1 MATTI
6 TLQGS
11 VNFSQAFLGW
21 KQLGIGTNFEPA
33 VTSGNIILQT
43 MVSPPF
49 SFNFNRS
56 SATINATAGTQDYVT
71 AAATFGFI
79 EKASYQIPAAT
90 ITNTAL
96 TAGTATY
103 TAANTFQTGDL
114 VTITSTTNG
123 SGIFNTAAGQTFT
136 IQSATSALFT
146 VLINNPNI
154 GSAGDTGTALVG
166 TTTEIS
172 QVANI
177 LGTGSE
183 QGSPNQIAPQI
194 DDNAG
199 NITFRLLPVPNRSY
213 TVTVVFQKK
222 VPLMTT
228 LSSTWAPIPDHYSYI
243 YQWGFLALMQAY
255 NYDVRWAQSS
265 QKFVAGLLAVA
276 EGLSEENKNIF
287 QSAWLNTI
295 TEQQVKGMTAQQGV
309 QERQI

>member
-11 VNFSQAFLGW
+11 INFATAFLGW
-21 KQLGIGTNFEPA
+21 KQLGIGTSNEPA

-43 MVSPPF
+43 VNAPPF
-49 SFNFNRS
+49 SFNFNRGS
-56 SATINATAGTQDYVT
+56 VTVNAVAGTQDY
-71 AAATFGFI
+71 AAPAATFGFI

-96 TAGTATY
+96 TAGVATY
-103 TAANTFQTGDL
+103 TAANTFQVGDL

-123 SGIFNTAAGQTFT
+123 AGVFNITNQPVATASG
-136 IQSATSALFT
+136 SLFT

-154 GSAGDTGTALVG
+154 GSAGDTGTAIVG

-172 QVANI
+172 QMANV

-213 TVTVVFQKK
+213 TVTVIFQKK
-222 VPLMTT
+222 VPLMTN

-255 NYDVRWAQSS
+255 NYDARWAQSS